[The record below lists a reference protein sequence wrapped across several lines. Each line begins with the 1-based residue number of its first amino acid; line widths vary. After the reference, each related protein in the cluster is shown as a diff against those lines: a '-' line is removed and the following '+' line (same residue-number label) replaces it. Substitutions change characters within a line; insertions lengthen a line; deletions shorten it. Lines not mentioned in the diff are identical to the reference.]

1 MQSWVPARRWWPG
14 RRAERACH
22 TPCLTA
28 HTQGPRHVTFL
39 RVCPHPG
46 PCLGDGGGE
55 TAPTPSPQT
64 LSLPVLPF
72 PGMRSCPSR
81 FQFGGRK
88 GRTNEEF
95 ALNAYFLK
103 TINNQ
108 NSLGDHGN
116 RFEKR

>member
-14 RRAERACH
+14 RTAERACH

-28 HTQGPRHVTFL
+28 HTQGPSHVTFL

-103 TINNQ
+103 TINN
-108 NSLGDHGN
+108 
-116 RFEKR
+116 